1 MTLPANDPID
11 PNGSAA
17 AVATVPVDAA
27 VAPAAPVEA
36 PADAVNPYAGAGGAA
51 LNPIVSLP
59 TWTDSQAVTTYLVS
73 VVGAVFGIL
82 GALHPGWTEPSWVTA
97 VIPSVGI
104 LVAFA
109 AQWLNVATH
118 RGTNKAVA
126 LAVVINTPPGAT
138 PLVAI
143 TNPVRLT
150 SQQKKDLKAA
160 RQGQLLHAANVPAK
174 L

>member
-1 MTLPANDPID
+1 MTPSSDPID
-11 PNGSAA
+11 PDDAA
-17 AVATVPVDAA
+17 AAA
-27 VAPAAPVEA
+27 AAAPVKA
-36 PADAVNPYAGAGGAA
+36 AANPVNAIAGAGSAA

-109 AQWLNVATH
+109 AQWVNVATH

-126 LAVVINTPPGAT
+126 LAVVMNTPPGRT

-150 SQQKKDLKAA
+150 SQQKKNLKQA
-160 RQGQLLHAANVPAK
+160 RQVQLLRAANVPANGV
-174 L
+174 

>member
-1 MTLPANDPID
+1 MTPSENPIHPNDA
-11 PNGSAA
+11 AA
-17 AVATVPVDAA
+17 AVV
-27 VAPAAPVEA
+27 AAPVEA
-36 PADAVNPYAGAGGAA
+36 AANPVNQNAGAGGAA

-104 LVAFA
+104 LVAAA
-109 AQWLNVATH
+109 AQWVNVATH

-126 LAVVINTPPGAT
+126 LAVVNNARPGMT

-150 SQQKKDLKAA
+150 SQQKKNLKQA
-160 RQGQLLHAANVPAK
+160 RQGQLLRAANVPANGV
-174 L
+174 

>member
-1 MTLPANDPID
+1 MTPSASD
-11 PNGSAA
+11 PNDAAA
-17 AVATVPVDAA
+17 AVV
-27 VAPAAPVEA
+27 AAPVEA
-36 PADAVNPYAGAGGAA
+36 AANPVNPNAGAGNAA

-104 LVAFA
+104 LVAAA
-109 AQWLNVATH
+109 AQWVNVATH

-126 LAVVINTPPGAT
+126 LAVVQNTRPGMT

-150 SQQKKDLKAA
+150 SQQKKNLKEA
-160 RQGQLLHAANVPAK
+160 RQVQLLRAANVPANGV
-174 L
+174 